1 MIEMVLPTSSKSR
14 VHISNLIYP
23 YHLVELETVVDNGQ
37 CYILPFR
44 MIDLIATD
52 DDGDSVT
59 YTIRTGTDEVNDW
72 YYPNNDAPLV

>member
-1 MIEMVLPTSSKSR
+1 MDTWDIDGIVETVEVDYDRDGVADIMLPEVESIFPLNLPLPSK
-14 VHISNLIYP
+14 
-23 YHLVELETVVDNGQ
+23 VELETVVDNGQ

-59 YTIRTGTDEVNDW
+59 YN
-72 YYPNNDAPLV
+72 